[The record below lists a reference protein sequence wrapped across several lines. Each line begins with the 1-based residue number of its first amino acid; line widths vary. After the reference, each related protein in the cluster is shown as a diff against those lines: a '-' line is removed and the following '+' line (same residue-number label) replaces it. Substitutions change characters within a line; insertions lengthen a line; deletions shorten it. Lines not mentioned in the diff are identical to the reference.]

1 MPLPR
6 ENAYNFF
13 VRTPKATKLKTN
25 KLPIDAYKYCDFRKS
40 SANELPLR
48 GKFIAKIRNF
58 DSFWI
63 CLYSHISAPI
73 NVKFGKGERTCGPHA
88 KISRLLGQR
97 VTPYGAKKPIFGH

>member
-13 VRTPKATKLKTN
+13 VRTPKATKLKTY

-58 DSFWI
+58 EFLG
-63 CLYSHISAPI
+63 LYSHISAQM
-73 NVKFGKGERTCGPHA
+73 NVKFGKGVRRSAPPCQNFTFIGATCH
-88 KISRLLGQR
+88 
-97 VTPYGAKKPIFGH
+97 PYEAKKPIFGH